1 MAAHKPAQPKEDDD
15 PQAATPAGKQ
25 ALIAKDAAQAIHA
38 KLSMKPYEADRQIM
52 IIWRPELMNETTS
65 NSLLKILEEP
75 PTDTI
80 FILVS
85 EEPQKILPTIPP
97 PRHRPRRL

>member
-52 IIWRPELMNETTS
+52 IIWRPELMNETDLS
-65 NSLLKILEEP
+65 
-75 PTDTI
+75 PTA
-80 FILVS
+80 
-85 EEPQKILPTIPP
+85 PQQQRQVYLAIPVGDP
-97 PRHRPRRL
+97 SKPRMQKW